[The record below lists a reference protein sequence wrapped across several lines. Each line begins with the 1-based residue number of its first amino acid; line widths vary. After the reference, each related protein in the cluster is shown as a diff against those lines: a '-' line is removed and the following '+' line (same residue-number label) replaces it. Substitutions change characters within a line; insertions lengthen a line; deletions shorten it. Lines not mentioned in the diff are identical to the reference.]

1 MMLSVNEHD
10 PPELSITIPEK
21 RNLSSAFKQWGDLEL
36 PIDILLLTVKDCEF
50 LACYYFLRKPFRSYL
65 KELGFLYFGEMGE
78 IDGMTPL
85 KIALVTCSEGATQPG
100 GALIKV
106 KNTVETLQPK
116 AVFCVGCCGA
126 LNRERTNPQLKLGDV
141 VVSSKLTTYADKTV
155 TDTGVQPFGLSAPV
169 GRDIG
174 GLISHAANG
183 WEAPLKNTEARKV
196 NVHCSAEFLSGPEEI
211 DSNRRRQE
219 LIRLYPHAIAVE
231 MDGQGKKHVAEFLI
245 VLTGLFTVIAAR
257 GHSISAMTSHA
268 EGFIPQLRSFI
279 PLSYPVRLT
288 SLVFLCWI
296 NDF

>member
-1 MMLSVNEHD
+1 MLSANEHN

-21 RNLSSAFKQWGDLEL
+21 RNLSSDFKQWGDLEL
-36 PIDILLLTVKDCEF
+36 PIDILLLTVKDREF

-85 KIALVTCSEGATQPG
+85 KVALVTCSEGATQPG

-106 KNTVETLQPK
+106 KNTVEQLLPK

-126 LNRERTNPQLKLGDV
+126 LNREITNPQLKLGDV

-155 TDTGVQPFGLSAPV
+155 TDAGVQPFGLSAPV

-174 GLISHAANG
+174 GLIRHAADG
-183 WEAPLKNTEARKV
+183 WKAPLKNTEARKV
-196 NVHCSAEFLSGPEEI
+196 NVHCSGEFLSGPEEI
-211 DSNRRRQE
+211 DSNRRREE
-219 LIRLYPHAIAVE
+219 LVRFYPHAIAVE

-245 VLTGLFTVIAAR
+245 VLIYRCYFLSANMHEVIR
-257 GHSISAMTSHA
+257 SSAITSHA
-268 EGFIPQLRSFI
+268 KGLP
-279 PLSYPVRLT
+279 
-288 SLVFLCWI
+288 
-296 NDF
+296 